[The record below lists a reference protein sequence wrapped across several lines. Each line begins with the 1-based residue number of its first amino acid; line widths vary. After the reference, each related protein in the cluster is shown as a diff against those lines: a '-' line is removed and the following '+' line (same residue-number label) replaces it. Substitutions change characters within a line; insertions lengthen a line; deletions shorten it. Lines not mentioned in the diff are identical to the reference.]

1 MRGKRM
7 WQTIR
12 MYLTWSGWN
21 RARYLRKHNVFRSYG
36 EGGVFMPRIVPL
48 YARLISVG
56 DNCYISSGINF
67 ITHDGI
73 HLMARKM
80 GIDPEHKIREDV
92 GCIEIGNNVFVGSGS
107 AILHNVRIGD
117 NVLIAAR
124 SVVTKD
130 VPSNSVVAGCPARVI
145 STFDKLI
152 EKRLNAETYPAEL
165 APHRQEISEALV
177 EWCWKDFH
185 EKREKAK
192 ETNEQPLQ

>member
-1 MRGKRM
+1 ML
-7 WQTIR
+7 QTIR
-12 MYLTWSGWN
+12 LYLIGSGRN
-21 RARYLRKHNVFRSYG
+21 RARYLRRHNVFHSYG
-36 EGGVFMPRIVPL
+36 KGGVFMPRIVPL

-73 HLMARKM
+73 HLMDRNM
-80 GIDPEHKIREDV
+80 DIDPEHKIREDV

-152 EKRLNAETYPAEL
+152 EKRMNADTYPEEL
-165 APHRQEISEALV
+165 APHKQEASEELV
-177 EWCWKDFH
+177 EWCWKRF
-185 EKREKAK
+185 K
-192 ETNEQPLQ
+192 EIRK